1 MAFLDS
7 VIGLVPSAMG
17 YYQQIHQA
25 NKDRAFQYQMWKETN
40 QYNSPSNQARLLQ
53 NAGFSPSAM
62 FQGST
67 PGQASMPSVGTH
79 SIQPIM
85 SELESNPFKSFS
97 TIAQA
102 IQSIS
107 QADKNVAE
115 LPKIQAEIDKMF
127 GDAHLSS
134 AKAEYQDL
142 YNSFYKAYGRKMM
155 DADVNEK
162 VSNFVL
168 NLSRARL
175 AIEEGNTQESVRL
188 MNLAKRDELDA
199 LSGLHGA
206 ERSKVEADTK
216 FLVSS
221 LDLRLQNL
229 KSDTALK
236 SASARNQM
244 ASAEQME
251 FYNELRQKP
260 EVKKSLISEII
271 TAAENAKKSGKI
283 MDSQVNQ
290 IKWQCKQLE
299 KANDNYEIQMWSGII
314 NNTINT
320 AANAVGEFTKFGLA
334 KKFLD
339 SKPSTIES
347 GNGFMMNN
355 DGILFRNPYK

>member
-25 NKDRAFQYQMWKETN
+25 NKDRAFQYQLWKETN
-40 QYNSPSNQARLLQ
+40 EYNSPSNQARLLQ

-67 PGQASMPSVGTH
+67 PGQASMPSVGYH
-79 SIQPIM
+79 PIQPVM

-155 DADVNEK
+155 DAGVNEK

-229 KSDTALK
+229 KSDTELKHATVEELRSNVSINKQEERIRRAVADLKDSTWSVELESSLK
-236 SASARNQM
+236 SLASSGALSDANKQEALNKIEAISHM
-244 ASAEQME
+244 HDSDK
-251 FYNELRQKP
+251 LRR
-260 EVKKSLISEII
+260 EIDNFLIW
-271 TAAENAKKSGKI
+271 
-283 MDSQVNQ
+283 
-290 IKWQCKQLE
+290 IKERLNIFK
-299 KANDNYEIQMWSGII
+299 
-314 NNTINT
+314 
-320 AANAVGEFTKFGLA
+320 
-334 KKFLD
+334 
-339 SKPSTIES
+339 
-347 GNGFMMNN
+347 
-355 DGILFRNPYK
+355 